1 MKSKLSILI
10 IVSLILVF
18 VAGNAVALEQ
28 SEQFD
33 DVIKIGAAVS
43 LTGKVAYEG
52 NLVKQGYE
60 VWEKWVN
67 EHGGIKAD
75 GKTYGVEVIYYDDE
89 SDPVRGARL
98 TERLI
103 TEDEV
108 HFLGGPYSSAITFA
122 TSAIGE
128 KYGVITI
135 APEANATNIYE
146 RGYKYV
152 FSILPPAPMLMA
164 PVAYMMDEMLD
175 PKPETV
181 AIISANDL
189 FPLSCAEGFRD
200 HCEELG
206 FDVVLFEKYPAGSTD
221 LSALLTKVKGLN
233 PDVLGVG
240 GYTADSLM
248 VMRQCK
254 ELDFNPKLYAFSVGV
269 MVPAYVDEMGADGNY
284 AVEGEWWL
292 PGMILEDPIFGT
304 TEQFNQACKD
314 LFGEDFRPQYW
325 TASSAAAGSILQLAI
340 EEAGTIE
347 TDKVRE
353 ALLGMNVQLTTW
365 PAVEFNE
372 KGQNIQWLH
381 PVIQVQDEE
390 FKIVYPE
397 DSQESEPLY
406 PAPQWSDR

>member
-1 MKSKLSILI
+1 MIKKLSVIFL
-10 IVSLILVF
+10 VSLLMLV
-18 VAGNAVALEQ
+18 AVGTTFAAQ
-28 SEQFD
+28 QFD

-75 GKTYGVEVIYYDDE
+75 GKTYGVEIIYYDDE

-103 TEDEV
+103 TEDKV

-175 PKPETV
+175 PKPKTV

-189 FPLSCAEGFRD
+189 FPLSCAEGFD
-200 HCEELG
+200 KACKDLG
-206 FDVVLFEKYPAGSTD
+206 FDVVLFEKYPAGATD

-269 MVPAYVDEMGADGNY
+269 MVPAYVDEMGVDGDY

-292 PGMILEDPIFGT
+292 PGMEIEDSIFGST
-304 TEQFNQACKD
+304 TQFNQACKD
-314 LFGEDFRPQYW
+314 MFGEDFRPQYW
-325 TASSAAAGSILQLAI
+325 TASSAAAGSVLQLAI
-340 EEAGTIE
+340 EKADSVE

-353 ALLGMNVQLTTW
+353 AMASLNVQLATW

-381 PVIQVQDEE
+381 PVIQVQNKE
-390 FKIVYPE
+390 FQIVYPE
-397 DSQESEPLY
+397 ESQESAPLY
-406 PAPQWSDR
+406 PAPAWKDR

>member
-292 PGMILEDPIFGT
+292 PGMMLEDPIFGT

-314 LFGEDFRPQYW
+314 LLGEDFRPQYW